1 MDADP
6 NAGVAAVRAPKGA
19 ADLPPVVAPPA
30 MLSTREGVNAVG
42 SAPPSWGSGE
52 GLICDHRFLPTLPKF
67 TVALPCALAL
77 SLAIISSVSGP
88 GVNPS
93 LDSSSE
99 KASAGVAAT
108 STPGVGTGNCTGAV
122 TGSGS
127 PMDADLSQVSAVAVG
142 GAEILV
148 PTVESV
154 ATVAASE
161 RGWGA
166 SPCSPSFI
174 LRSMRMVSSPMV
186 SNPPLESVTGLVLSD
201 SVSGLSQV
209 SEVRTETPLVL
220 TDAAAAAAPGG
231 ISKESERFRSTPSFS
246 FSVTPSFVFS
256 LSSLSSFLNMAVTV
270 GVEPNALP
278 P

>member
-1 MDADP
+1 
-6 NAGVAAVRAPKGA
+6 
-19 ADLPPVVAPPA
+19 
-30 MLSTREGVNAVG
+30 
-42 SAPPSWGSGE
+42 
-52 GLICDHRFLPTLPKF
+52 
-67 TVALPCALAL
+67 
-77 SLAIISSVSGP
+77 
-88 GVNPS
+88 
-93 LDSSSE
+93 
-99 KASAGVAAT
+99 
-108 STPGVGTGNCTGAV
+108 
-122 TGSGS
+122 
-127 PMDADLSQVSAVAVG
+127 
-142 GAEILV
+142 
-148 PTVESV
+148 
-154 ATVAASE
+154 
-161 RGWGA
+161 
-166 SPCSPSFI
+166 
-174 LRSMRMVSSPMV
+174 MVSSPMV